1 MAAMGPCQNCGQEL
15 LFWVEL
21 KVAPVGTPQKCTP
34 FPPSSSG
41 RESIPAAH
49 PSRPRERS
57 RSRPRSDRKTGGRG
71 RQQALPNNAGL
82 HCVGSRVH
90 GMTGQTVTNRDSV
103 GDAAWGTIVRDGNLV
118 TTNNFRV
125 APAPEAEVPI
135 TGATAAPSGP
145 VADQRLEIAAQGF
158 DVVSERPLYLSHAR
172 RPYAGSAWPRKY
184 CTNNW
189 SYAKRYFKYLVMI
202 LRHTAEEWGFDIGA
216 NGYLLVKQVCTVW
229 PFNTLDPVRDP
240 RFRANS
246 RVRSCMLHLMQ
257 LIKEQTQA
265 DPWKIRFK
273 IVGQPGREGPEYFVR
288 AENGHSMTTV
298 TEDGLGLVRLTP
310 DQVPVFLAHGTDA
323 DKVTS
328 IATDGLKV
336 GGGVGNRRRRNRGR
350 RNHIHFVD
358 MQPGD
363 SPHRWI
369 QAKEVLTF
377 WEARKAA
384 NAGFGFARAGNGV
397 ILCNQNIPPRFFTGA
412 KVKRSGRWIRDRVFR
427 TLQGLRNGRT

>member
-158 DVVSERPLYLSHAR
+158 DVVSTPV
-172 RPYAGSAWPRKY
+172 
-184 CTNNW
+184 
-189 SYAKRYFKYLVMI
+189 LVSCPTPI
-202 LRHTAEEWGFDIGA
+202 CGQRLAEEV
-216 NGYLLVKQVCTVW
+216 LHQQLVA
-229 PFNTLDPVRDP
+229 R
-240 RFRANS
+240 
-246 RVRSCMLHLMQ
+246 
-257 LIKEQTQA
+257 QA
-265 DPWKIRFK
+265 IFEICVDDFAAHR
-273 IVGQPGREGPEYFVR
+273 G
-288 AENGHSMTTV
+288 
-298 TEDGLGLVRLTP
+298 GLGLR
-310 DQVPVFLAHGTDA
+310 
-323 DKVTS
+323 
-328 IATDGLKV
+328 
-336 GGGVGNRRRRNRGR
+336 
-350 RNHIHFVD
+350 
-358 MQPGD
+358 
-363 SPHRWI
+363 HR
-369 QAKEVLTF
+369 
-377 WEARKAA
+377 
-384 NAGFGFARAGNGV
+384 
-397 ILCNQNIPPRFFTGA
+397 C
-412 KVKRSGRWIRDRVFR
+412 
-427 TLQGLRNGRT
+427 